1 MSKEI
6 KFTTVA
12 GNPDIYAEFWMR
24 DTKVEVKRLT
34 AEEEDGLMEAVDFDI
49 VRQGTTVSVDASTI
63 QRLIESGEV
72 QFFNDDGDWTNFEA
86 ILYDLMN
93 ESE

>member
-1 MSKEI
+1 MTKQV

-34 AEEEDGLMEAVDFDI
+34 GEEEDGLMEAVDLDL
-49 VRQGTTVSVDASTI
+49 VRQGTTVSMEAESLQRLVDA
-63 QRLIESGEV
+63 GEI
-72 QFFNDDGDWTNFEA
+72 QFFTDDGDWTNFEA
-86 ILYDLMN
+86 ILHDLMK